1 MSAPLVDA
9 HAHLGDAQELR
20 AREEIFTILCG
31 VDPFDAASVLSLRSK
46 RVEVSCALHPW
57 HVMEC
62 RVEDMMPYLDAAPVI
77 GEIGLDCV
85 WTEADM
91 DCQRR
96 AFARQLDIALE
107 MGKPVVLHT
116 KGMEAEIARTL
127 ARYDLVKLVHWYSCE
142 EYLDLYLDQD
152 CYFTIGPDVAIN
164 PAVQAVAQRAPL
176 NRLLTETDGL
186 DAVAWA
192 LNRSVAPKE
201 LPEVIRGELRVIA
214 SLKGISEAQ
223 AREAVW
229 QNLQRFL
236 GRTNPADENRI

>member
-1 MSAPLVDA
+1 MTAPLVDA
-9 HAHLGDAQELR
+9 HAHLGGAQELA
-20 AREEIFTILCG
+20 ARREIFTILCG
-31 VDPFDAASVLSLRSK
+31 VDPIDAASVLQLRGEH
-46 RVEVSCALHPW
+46 VEVSCALHPW
-57 HVMEC
+57 HVEKH
-62 RVEDMMPYLDAAPVI
+62 RVEDMTPYLNAAPVI

-96 AFARQLDIALE
+96 AFTRQLDIAAE

-142 EYLDLYLDQD
+142 EHLERYLDQD
-152 CYFTIGPDVAIN
+152 CYFTVGPDVAVN
-164 PAVQAVAQRAPL
+164 PAVQAVARRAPL

-192 LNRSVAPKE
+192 LNRPVSPEE
-201 LPEVIRGELRVIA
+201 LPEVLRGELQAIA
-214 SLKGISEAQ
+214 SLKGVSETQ

-229 QNLQRFL
+229 QNMRRFL
-236 GRTNPADENRI
+236 GNTSPADKKHI